1 MMRLKHNAYYAITVL
16 DVVRYKIDREDTI
29 GQYDAQTEVFVV
41 KVGMETR
48 CVPLTGVKVVQR
60 LPT

>member
-1 MMRLKHNAYYAITVL
+1 MIALTHNAYYAITVV
-16 DVVRYKIDREDTI
+16 DPARYKIDRENTI
-29 GQYDAQTEVFVV
+29 GQYDGQTEVFVV

-48 CVPLTGVKVVQR
+48 CVPRASVRIVQQ